1 MSLRSSSESQRVG
14 RHGKGVKKE
23 VTENLLTVTSLKAY
37 FVPTGVIVIVRQVLT
52 CSHHSVHLENQ
63 NL

>member
-37 FVPTGVIVIVRQVLT
+37 FVPIGVIVRQVLT